1 MHRLWFPTPGFPWKT
16 ITRAGEENRMSYYIV
31 CHKKRN
37 NPRVNI
43 QICQKKCTE
52 KEDCK
57 EYISCTRTAIQRED
71 ITPPPNGQPVT
82 LEAA

>member
-1 MHRLWFPTPGFPWKT
+1 MET
-16 ITRAGEENRMSYYIV
+16 ITRSQEENSMSHYIV

-37 NPRVNI
+37 NPRMNI

-52 KEDCK
+52 KEDCQ
-57 EYISCTRTAIQRED
+57 EYISCARTALEPKD
-71 ITPPPNGQPVT
+71 ILPSDGQQPVT